1 MAASGYHHGVR
12 VIEINGGVR
21 PIRTVSTAV
30 IGVVCTGEDA
40 DKTAFPLNRPVL
52 ITDVLSAVGKAGSTG
67 TLRATLQGIADQ
79 GNPIVVVVRVA
90 SASNDTDTTA
100 NVIGGANGGSYTGL
114 HALLVAQAQ
123 LGVRPRI
130 LGAPGLDT
138 QPVTAAM
145 IPIAKKLRAMI
156 YASCAASAT
165 VSEAIAYREQFAAR
179 ELMLIYPDFMAFN
192 TVTASTGMAFAVA
205 RALGV
210 RAMTDQQQGWHKS
223 ISNVPVAGVTG
234 ISRDVHWDLQDPNT
248 DAGLLNAG
256 DVTTLINSNGYKF
269 WGSRSCSADP
279 VFQVETAT
287 RTAQILADTIAEA
300 QEIYIDKPLHPTL
313 VRDLLES
320 INAKFRELVYAG
332 YLIGASAWYDA
343 GANASES
350 LASGQLVIDFDYT
363 PVPPLE
369 SLQLNQRITDRYFA
383 DFPARISG

>member
-1 MAASGYHHGVR
+1 MAASRYHHGLR

>member
-145 IPIAKKLRAMI
+145 IPIAR
-156 YASCAASAT
+156 SCA
-165 VSEAIAYREQFAAR
+165 
-179 ELMLIYPDFMAFN
+179 P
-192 TVTASTGMAFAVA
+192 
-205 RALGV
+205 
-210 RAMTDQQQGWHKS
+210 
-223 ISNVPVAGVTG
+223 
-234 ISRDVHWDLQDPNT
+234 
-248 DAGLLNAG
+248 
-256 DVTTLINSNGYKF
+256 
-269 WGSRSCSADP
+269 
-279 VFQVETAT
+279 
-287 RTAQILADTIAEA
+287 
-300 QEIYIDKPLHPTL
+300 
-313 VRDLLES
+313 
-320 INAKFRELVYAG
+320 
-332 YLIGASAWYDA
+332 
-343 GANASES
+343 
-350 LASGQLVIDFDYT
+350 
-363 PVPPLE
+363 
-369 SLQLNQRITDRYFA
+369 
-383 DFPARISG
+383 

>member
-12 VIEINGGVR
+12 VVEINGGVR
-21 PIRTVSTAV
+21 PIRTVSTAI
-30 IGVVCTGEDA
+30 IGIVCTGDDA
-40 DKTAFPLNRPVL
+40 DADAFPLNRPVL
-52 ITDVLSAVGKAGSTG
+52 ITDVLSAVGKAGVTG

-79 GNPIVVVVRVA
+79 GSPVVVAVRVE
-90 SASNDTDTTA
+90 SAANDTDTTV
-100 NVIGGANGGSYTGL
+100 NVIGGTDGGKYTGL

-138 QPVTAAM
+138 QPVTEALTAV
-145 IPIAKKLRAMI
+145 AKKLRGMV
-156 YASCAASAT
+156 YASCAASAS
-165 VSEAIAYREQFAAR
+165 VSEAIIYREQFSAR

-192 TVTASTGMAFAVA
+192 TASASTGMAYAVA

-223 ISNVPVAGVTG
+223 ISNVPVSGVTG
-234 ISRDVHWDLQDPNT
+234 INRDVHWDLQDPNT
-248 DAGLLNAG
+248 DAGLLNAA

-269 WGSRSCSADP
+269 WGSRTCSDDAL
-279 VFQVETAT
+279 FQFETAT

-300 QEIYIDKPLHPTL
+300 QQIYIDKPLHPTL
-313 VRDLLES
+313 IRDLLES
-320 INAKFRELVYAG
+320 INAKFRELIYAG
-332 YLIGASAWYDA
+332 YLIGANAWYDEA
-343 GANASES
+343 ANPSQS
-350 LASGQLVIDFDYT
+350 LADGKLVIDYDYT

-369 SLQLNQRITDRYFA
+369 NLQLNQRITDRYFA

>member
-12 VIEINGGVR
+12 VIEINGGKR
-21 PIRTVSTAV
+21 PIRTISTAV

-40 DKTAFPLNRPVL
+40 DKDAFPLDRPVL
-52 ITDVLSAVGKAGSTG
+52 ITDVLSAVGKAGMTG
-67 TLRATLQGIADQ
+67 TLRSTLQGIADQ

-90 SASNDTDTTA
+90 SAGNDTDTTA
-100 NVIGGANGGSYTGL
+100 KVIGGADGGSYTGL

-138 QPVTAAM
+138 QPVTAAL
-145 IPIAKKLRAMI
+145 ITIAKKLRGMI

-192 TVTASTGMAFAVA
+192 TATASTGMAYAVA

-223 ISNVPVAGVTG
+223 LSNVPVAGVTG

-269 WGSRSCSADP
+269 WGSRTCSDDP
-279 VFQVETAT
+279 LFQFETAT

-300 QEIYIDKPLHPTL
+300 QQVYVDKPLHPTL
-313 VRDLLES
+313 IRDLLEG

-332 YLIGASAWYDA
+332 YLIGASAWYDD
-343 GANASES
+343 GANPSQS